1 MHIIIANAHRDF
13 GGDWNL
19 SCWVKD
25 KRIMHDLCCNYII
38 WIHFHAHLAVG
49 HKTHRRN
56 PLNALSSVLQQ
67 QFHACKWI
75 KCTVIEQGERS
86 QSAGGYFLFISVND
100 QGITAL
106 WVITHLVEAVNQ
118 AFGPVLWTLEAVALR
133 KTCVRQHTARVSAAS
148 VRVDTAGER
157 ERESYSWLP
166 DCSAPCV
173 CVGRARFQETPSQAS
188 AQLVHQR
195 ESSYNICWLHN
206 MGVYKRGY
214 EWEIFVRL
222 RLPLVNVEGNE
233 RERRAEREGLNK
245 TRRTL
250 MDN

>member
-1 MHIIIANAHRDF
+1 MHIIIANVHRDF
-13 GGDWNL
+13 GGEWNL

-148 VRVDTAGER
+148 VRVDTAGGER
-157 ERESYSWLP
+157 EKAIAGFP
-166 DCSAPCV
+166 TV
-173 CVGRARFQETPSQAS
+173 ARHVF
-188 AQLVHQR
+188 V
-195 ESSYNICWLHN
+195 
-206 MGVYKRGY
+206 
-214 EWEIFVRL
+214 WEGPGSR
-222 RLPLVNVEGNE
+222 R
-233 RERRAEREGLNK
+233 RRAKRLHSWCIKGSRAITFADYTIWESIREDTSGKSL
-245 TRRTL
+245 L
-250 MDN
+250 GYGCL